1 MAKARSGTRRKI
13 TSPADDPV
21 TAYALKVQAGEYPA
35 GPHVRDACA
44 RHLRDLAEG
53 PARGL
58 RWDVA
63 AAKRAISFF
72 PDVLRLNGGEF
83 EGQPFN
89 LLHWQQFI
97 EGSLFGWKS
106 ADGFRRFRMAYI
118 ETGKGS
124 GKSPLAAGTGLYM
137 LTADGEAR
145 AECYA
150 AAVKKDQAKVL
161 FRDAVA
167 MVEQSP
173 ALRERLTMGDAL
185 EKHNIA
191 YLAKGSFFRPI
202 STEQRGRGQSGPRP
216 HFAALDEIHEHPTNA
231 MVEFM
236 RAGTKGRRQALI
248 FMITNSGHDRQSV
261 CWDYHDYG
269 AKVCAGQIEDDSFF
283 AYIAAL
289 DEKDDP
295 FNDESCWAK
304 ANPSLGVTF
313 TEKYLREQVQQ
324 ARGMPSKQNIV
335 LRLNFCRWTDAEDAW
350 IGKEQWDACEA
361 DIEIETL
368 YRARDGRPGREGYGA
383 FDLSGKRDLTA
394 GAFVFPADDGTFD
407 AFVEFWKPADT
418 LTDAEDIDRVP
429 YRLWRDQGHLITTP
443 GKTVDYSFVAGRV
456 GEITADFEIV
466 KAAYDRWR
474 IDDLRRELDAE
485 GVSLELVE
493 CGQGFKDMGPAVEAL
508 EQMILNGKLRVKRN
522 PILRWNAASA
532 VLEEDAAGNR
542 KFTKRKATGRIDGI
556 VALAMAAKL
565 AAEGDGKKVSVYETR
580 GVLVL

>member
-1 MAKARSGTRRKI
+1 MAKAKSGTRRKI
-13 TSPADDPV
+13 TSDADDPV
-21 TAYALKVQAGEYPA
+21 TAYALAVQAGELPA
-35 GPHVRDACA
+35 GPHVRDACE
-44 RHLRDLAEG
+44 RHLRDLVEG
-53 PARGL
+53 PKRGL
-58 RWDVA
+58 FWDLPA
-63 AAKRAISFF
+63 ALRAINFF

-83 EGQPFN
+83 EGKPFH

-97 EGSLFGWKS
+97 IGSLFGWKGS
-106 ADGFRRFRMAYI
+106 DGYRRFRMAYI

-261 CWDYHDYG
+261 CWDYHLYG
-269 AKVCAGQIEDDSFF
+269 AEVCAGIREDDSFF

-289 DEKDDP
+289 DPEDDP
-295 FNDESCWAK
+295 FKDESCWAK

-324 ARGMPSKQNIV
+324 AKGMPSKQNIV

-361 DIEIETL
+361 DIDIESL
-368 YRARDGRPGREGYGA
+368 YGREGYAA

-407 AFVEFWKPADT
+407 AFVEFWTPADT
-418 LTDAEDIDRVP
+418 LADREDIDRVP
-429 YRLWRDQGHLITTP
+429 YRQWRDEGHLLTTP
-443 GKTVDYSFVAGRV
+443 GKTVDYSFVAARV
-456 GEITADFEIV
+456 GELHADFDLV

-493 CGQGFKDMGPAVEAL
+493 CGQGFKDMAAAVEAL
-508 EQMILNGKLRVKRN
+508 EQAILNGRLRVKRN
-522 PILRWNAASA
+522 PVLRWNAASA

-556 VALAMAAKL
+556 VALAMAMKL
-565 AAEGDGKKVSVYETR
+565 ATERDDSKAAALEAFINGPMR
-580 GVLVL
+580 L